1 MGPLESMDAD
11 TMIPGG
17 ELDGGLNGTVA
28 AVPVMAPAPQTQP
41 QQTGVEIAASAS
53 ASASASPNSALN
65 GEDDLGLGD
74 EIEIQSTRYGR
85 THGKV
90 YYRDANLIRVMPE
103 GSSSTLI
110 DFNIVDSDFDPELGV
125 TEATPGQKARLPTFV
140 AQQDLR
146 AGYIMET
153 VTEDGEVGPT
163 YTIRDVNEEDDSI
176 VAVDEEGAPLQ
187 ISFMGADYIGI
198 PRDLPFAIIRARE
211 PPSAVP
217 AEPIAALAEEEAEA
231 EATAAA
237 ANAQLGENGEVIEGE
252 FDFDIVG
259 TVEVPILQE
268 IEEEPEYAR
277 VYSEVVQKNDAL
289 NDFFERLTSK
299 EQKDERALRRIRTL
313 VEMLNSLKK
322 DVILYSEDGF
332 PIGIKPTSI
341 QMIADLFQSA
351 AVPLGRPVLD
361 SSLRVYD
368 VDLAKMQTG
377 KEFYLSDDMKY
388 IPPSFIVDTFSYS
401 FAGTDPLALDVED
414 YIDNN
419 AAMQK
424 SIEDA
429 MTGGT
434 TDEIGGKESQ
444 KYWIWQK
451 NFEQMYGRP
460 WTAKDGVG
468 EQFIPQED
476 TEFFRTELPDLDTST
491 LPGLNKG
498 PIEGDVQYSMRRAL
512 STTYYKTERRQDR
525 LLHEAEAA
533 IIKNYI
539 LFPLS
544 TAAQLGTTRT
554 GSLATDSASSHLPP
568 RTMREVLATHEGIT
582 EVPRADAVLAIGVNG
597 TTIGNIAIAD
607 YLASLNFGG
616 LGLGSLQTTLKQFG
630 LDAFEL
636 DGELMNVLQKKLD
649 ASHLALKVYIK
660 GLRDEM
666 TRLSSER
673 REPFN
678 ATLFDAVPAFM
689 DAVRGVPTLNED
701 LATFAKSAPNMKA
714 NDIAQIAALMKAHP
728 DLFMAAAS
736 GQKAT
741 VNRETMIAARDSFLN
756 SLRIAKAINR
766 LDAMKGKAP
775 EVNKCEHVK
784 LLEDI
789 RKTRDDAERYLLLT
803 RFLVKY
809 QDILKDGFATCKICH
824 LNLLCQHE
832 ILQIQQFIH
841 PKDAQVLG
849 KEIAL
854 KYNGPLMGG
863 HYICKNCGQSIAE
876 LDFDKN
882 LEFDDEGKP
891 MMGRAVLVDEDAL
904 TQEAVEEAIGKAIH
918 KEEEL
923 DFGSDGA
930 NDLYKIIHE
939 IGSRIGFF
947 PEREGYKKIIER
959 IQIFLGTLKSREQY
973 AADIA
978 RLKAMPGIRPEQLA
992 ALLEYDVYL
1001 NRNKVCAAA
1010 AHILIEIQTHTPDY
1024 IIRYTLP
1031 GCQPSFLGFPLGPIE
1046 DKSGIIYLAC
1056 AVATIFKNEA
1066 PWNLTGFMKERKD
1079 TIRQQAVGMQILKIT
1094 DEEKKKNAM
1103 IQHLIELKKDYLSK
1117 TYGAAAAEGR
1127 PRDILPAGFLPQA
1140 MIPTDAEAA
1149 AEPIMANTPHASAA
1163 LWLRT
1168 AHKIARKTA
1177 TLLRGNPFSETSC
1190 CPSLL
1195 ASPGSFWQS
1204 VSDMPQLQPR
1214 KLQPMGRTQKI
1225 QTHFAPRQPQ
1235 QLLADTPEDVY
1246 YRLFLKV
1253 CYRGPRKGLQHELT
1267 SQYKCIWCDFQFPS
1281 SLQVLSDQ
1289 IEHTGLSKG
1298 DEKAL
1303 AASRQKQRADAE
1315 REAAELFRGQGVDIN
1330 AAAFQ
1335 DVLNASHIA
1344 YHVEPY
1350 VLPTLPSRLEKLAA
1364 LSEISPAPAADWA
1377 ELIDATVQGL
1387 AKLPPDAD
1395 DIQVAIQLGPIS
1407 TAAEEAQQHLAARLG
1422 KYNNT
1427 IMKMADLSIQNFLEA
1442 VLSYLIVPF
1451 KRLLTAFSP
1460 QTHLSVPKSWG
1471 LATSHVEDIKTFIR
1485 ANEDILHKFGQ
1496 LIQGTRSAFA
1506 RAKLQHYI
1514 DQMAAIYAA
1523 AKPLTVNNVPGGA
1536 ETIKYLVAYLL
1547 YVPLDLLLDSNIT
1560 PPEYTE
1566 EISSGQVS
1574 GSAKLMLDIIAATL
1588 DRYGKELLSYDD
1600 RRLREAIENRNE
1612 LEVNKFI
1619 RDNEKLSKDMKQ
1631 LDKLQKKLGIG
1642 HWAIGGTSAIYSYDP
1657 DAYDHNRE
1665 ELIAMGYTAFDT
1677 LGPDGAGAEAA
1688 QRGEADYFGE
1698 DGFMNYGEAYE
1709 GDGYDHAQDTEENF

>member
-28 AVPVMAPAPQTQP
+28 VLPAAAPPATPTPIPQTQP
-41 QQTGVEIAASAS
+41 QQTGVEIAAS
-53 ASASASPNSALN
+53 PKTGNSALN

-74 EIEIQSTRYGR
+74 ELEIQSTRYGHTR
-85 THGKV
+85 GRI
-90 YYRDANLIRVMPE
+90 YYRDANVIRIMPE

-110 DFNIVDSDFDPELGV
+110 DFNIVDGDFDPELGV
-125 TEATPGQKARLPTFV
+125 SEALPGQKARLPTFV

-146 AGYIMET
+146 PGYIMET
-153 VTEDGEVGPT
+153 LTEDGEVGPP

-217 AEPIAALAEEEAEA
+217 IAPVAALAEEEAEA

-237 ANAQLGENGEVIEGE
+237 NTQVGENGEIVEGE

-259 TVEVPILQE
+259 TIEVPVFKE

-313 VEMLNSLKK
+313 IEMLNSLKK
-322 DVILYSEDGF
+322 EVILYSEDGF
-332 PIGIKPTSI
+332 PIGIKPTSV
-341 QMIADLFQSA
+341 QMIADLFQTA

-361 SSLRVYD
+361 STLRVYD
-368 VDLAKMQTG
+368 VDIDTMKTG
-377 KEFYLSDDMKY
+377 PEFHLSNDPKFT
-388 IPPSFIVDTFSYS
+388 PKSFLIDTFTYS

-414 YIDNN
+414 YITNN
-419 AAMQK
+419 EAMMK
-424 SIEDA
+424 NIEDA
-429 MTGGT
+429 TAGGAT
-434 TDEIGGKESQ
+434 EEIGGKQSQ

-460 WTAKDGVG
+460 WMAKDGAG
-468 EQFIPQED
+468 ETFIPLAD
-476 TEFFRTELPDLDTST
+476 TEFFRTELPDLEIST

-498 PIEGDVQYSMRRAL
+498 PLEGEVQYSMRRAL
-512 STTYYKTERRQDR
+512 STTYYKTERSQNR

-544 TAAQLGTTRT
+544 VAAQMGTNRT
-554 GSLATDSASSHLPP
+554 GNLAADSAASHLPP
-568 RTMREVLATHEGIT
+568 RTMTEILATHEGIT
-582 EVPRADAVLAIGVNG
+582 EVPRADGILAIGANG

-616 LGLGSLQTTLKQFG
+616 LGLGSLQATLKQFG
-630 LDAFEL
+630 LDTFEL
-636 DGELMNVLQKKLD
+636 DAELMTVLQKKLD

-660 GLRDEM
+660 SLRDEM

-678 ATLFDAVPAFM
+678 ATLFDAMPAFLESVH
-689 DAVRGVPTLNED
+689 AVPTLNED
-701 LATFAKSAPNMKA
+701 LSTFAKSAPNMRT
-714 NDIAQIAALMKAHP
+714 NDIAQVAALLKVHP

-736 GQKAT
+736 GQRAT
-741 VNRETMIAARDSFLN
+741 INRESLIAARDAFLN
-756 SLRIAKAINR
+756 SLRIAKAINH
-766 LDAMKGKAP
+766 LDEMKGKAP
-775 EVNKCEHVK
+775 EINKCEHVK

-789 RKTRDDAERYLLLT
+789 RKVRDDAERYLLLT

-809 QDILKDGFATCKICH
+809 QDIAKDGFATCKICH

-841 PKDAQVLG
+841 PRETQVLG

-854 KYNGPLMGG
+854 KFNGPLQGG
-863 HYICKNCGQSIAE
+863 FYICKNCGQPISE

-891 MMGRAVLVDEDAL
+891 MMGRSVLVDEEAL

-918 KEEEL
+918 KEEAL
-923 DFGSDGA
+923 DFGSEGA

-939 IGSRIGFF
+939 IGQRIGFF

-959 IQIFLGTLKSREQY
+959 VQLFLGTLKVRDQY

-978 RLKAMPGIRPEQLA
+978 RLKAMPGIKPEQIA

-1001 NRNKVCAAA
+1001 NRNKVCAVA

-1031 GCQPSFLGFPLGPIE
+1031 GCQPSFLGYPMGPIE

-1056 AVATIFKNEA
+1056 AVASIFKNEA
-1066 PWNLTGFMKERKD
+1066 PWNMTGFMKERKD
-1079 TIRQQAVGMQILKIT
+1079 TVRQQAVAGTVLRVI
-1094 DEEKKKNAM
+1094 DEEKKKNSM
-1103 IQHLIELKKDYLSK
+1103 IQHLIELKKEYLTK
-1117 TYGAAAAEGR
+1117 IYGAAAANSR
-1127 PRDILPAGFLPQA
+1127 PKDILPAGFLPLA

-1149 AEPIMANTPHASAA
+1149 AEPIMANTPQASAA

-1168 AHKIARKTA
+1168 AHKVARKTA

-1195 ASPGSFWQS
+1195 AAPGRFWQS

-1214 KLQPMGRTQKI
+1214 KLQPAARVQKI
-1225 QTHFAPRQPQ
+1225 QTHFTPRPQQ

-1253 CYRGPRKGLQHELT
+1253 CYRGPRKGLQHVLT
-1267 SQYKCIWCDFQFPS
+1267 GQYKCLWCDFQFPS

-1298 DEKAL
+1298 DQKAL
-1303 AASRQKQRADAE
+1303 AVSKQKQHTDAE
-1315 REAAELFRGQGVDIN
+1315 RDALELFKGQGVDIN

-1344 YHVEPY
+1344 YRVEPY
-1350 VLPTLPSRLEKLAA
+1350 ILPTLPSRMEKLQA
-1364 LSEISPAPAADWA
+1364 LSEISPPPGADWA
-1377 ELIDATVQGL
+1377 ALIEATVQGL
-1387 AKLPPDAD
+1387 SKLPPDAD
-1395 DIQVAIQLGPIS
+1395 EIQVAIQLGPIS
-1407 TAAEEAQQHLAARLG
+1407 TATEDAQRSLSKRIGRH
-1422 KYNNT
+1422 YNT
-1427 IMKMADLSIQNFLEA
+1427 MIKMSELSMQNMTEA

-1451 KRLLTAFSP
+1451 KRLLTRFSP
-1460 QTHLSVPKSWG
+1460 DTHQSVPKAWG
-1471 LATSHVEDIKTFIR
+1471 LSDLHKEDIKRFIR
-1485 ANEDILHKFGQ
+1485 NNEDVLHKFSKP
-1496 LIQGTRSAFA
+1496 IQASNAKFA
-1506 RAKLQHYI
+1506 RAKVMHYI
-1514 DQMAAIYAA
+1514 DQMSAIYAA
-1523 AKPLTVNNVPGGA
+1523 AKPLTVKNVPGGA
-1536 ETIKYLVAYLL
+1536 ETIKCLVEYFLF
-1547 YVPLDLLLDSNIT
+1547 VPMDLLLNSGIS

-1566 EISSGQVS
+1566 EISSGQVN
-1574 GSAKLMLDIIAATL
+1574 GSAMLLLDIFAATFE
-1588 DRYGKELLSYDD
+1588 RYNTELLSFDD

-1619 RDNEKLSKDMKQ
+1619 RDNEKLSSDMKQ

-1642 HWAIGGTSAIYSYDP
+1642 HWAIGGTSAIYAYDP

-1665 ELIAMGYTAFDT
+1665 ELAAMGYTAFEN
-1677 LGPDGAGAEAA
+1677 LGPDGAGVEAA
-1688 QRGEADYFGE
+1688 QRTEADYFGE
-1698 DGFMNYGEAYE
+1698 DGFMNYGAAYE
-1709 GDGYDHAQDTEENF
+1709 GDGYDHMQTAEDDF

>member
-11 TMIPGG
+11 TLIPGG
-17 ELDGGLNGTVA
+17 ELDGGLNGTA
-28 AVPVMAPAPQTQP
+28 AISAGNTQA
-41 QQTGVEIAASAS
+41 QSQTGVQIAAPAS
-53 ASASASPNSALN
+53 GNSINLN
-65 GEDDLGLGD
+65 SEGDDLGLGD
-74 EIEIQSTRYGR
+74 EIEITSTRYGR
-85 THGKV
+85 THGLI
-90 YYRDANLIRVMPE
+90 YYRDPSVIRVMPV

-110 DFNIVDSDFDPELGV
+110 DFNIVEDDFDPELGV
-125 TEATPGQKARLPTFV
+125 SEAVPGQKARLPTFV

-153 VTEDGEVGPT
+153 MTEDGQVGPV

-176 VAVDEEGAPLQ
+176 VAVDEDGAPLQ
-187 ISFMGADYIGI
+187 ISFMGSDYIGI

-211 PPSAVP
+211 PPSAIP
-217 AEPIAALAEEEAEA
+217 AERPGVLAEEEAEA
-231 EATAAA
+231 EAAAA
-237 ANAQLGENGEVIEGE
+237 TAIAQTPEGEIIEGE

-259 TVEVPILQE
+259 TVEVQIIQE

-277 VYSEVVQKNDAL
+277 VYSEVIQKNDAL

-322 DVILYSEDGF
+322 DVILYSDDGF

-361 SSLRVYD
+361 STLRVYD
-368 VDLAKMQTG
+368 VDVSKMQTG
-377 KEFYLSDDMKY
+377 KEFYLSETDKD
-388 IPPSFIVDTFSYS
+388 IPPSFIIDTFSYG
-401 FAGTDPLALDVED
+401 FVGTDPLALDVED

-424 SIEDA
+424 NIETA
-429 MTGGT
+429 TAGGAT
-434 TDEIGGKESQ
+434 EEVGGKESQ

-460 WTAKDGVG
+460 WTAKDGAG
-468 EQFIPQED
+468 EKFIPLED
-476 TEFFRTELPDLDTST
+476 TEFFRTELPELDIST

-498 PIEGDVQYSMRRAL
+498 PIEGDVAYSMRRAL

-544 TAAQLGTTRT
+544 AAAQLGTTRT
-554 GSLATDSASSHLPP
+554 GSLAIDSAASHLPP
-568 RTMREVLATHEGIT
+568 RTMREILTTHEGIT
-582 EVPRADAVLAIGVNG
+582 EVPRADAILAIGANG

-616 LGLGSLQTTLKQFG
+616 LGLGNLQTTLKQFG
-630 LDAFEL
+630 LDEFEL
-636 DGELMNVLQKKLD
+636 DGELFSVLQKKLD
-649 ASHLALKVYIK
+649 ASHFALKVYIK

-666 TRLSSER
+666 TRISSER

-678 ATLFDAVPAFM
+678 ATLFDAIPAFM
-689 DAVRGVPTLNED
+689 EAVRAVPTLNED
-701 LATFAKSAPNMKA
+701 LASFAKSAPNMKT
-714 NDIAQIAALMKAHP
+714 NDLAQIAALIKVHP

-741 VNRETMIAARDSFLN
+741 INRETMIAARDAFLN

-809 QDILKDGFATCKICH
+809 QDVVKDGYATCKICH

-841 PKDAQVLG
+841 PREAQVLG

-854 KYNGPLMGG
+854 KFNGPMMDG

-882 LEFDDEGKP
+882 LEFDDEGRP
-891 MMGRAVLVDEDAL
+891 MMGRSVLTDEDAL
-904 TQEAVEEAIGKAIH
+904 TQEAVEEAIGKSIH

-939 IGSRIGFF
+939 IGSRIGLF

-973 AADIA
+973 ASDVA

-992 ALLEYDVYL
+992 SLLEYDVYL
-1001 NRNKVCAAA
+1001 NRNKICAAA
-1010 AHILIEIQTHTPDY
+1010 AHILIEVQTHTPDY

-1031 GCQPSFLGFPLGPIE
+1031 GCQPSFLGYPLGPIE

-1056 AVATIFKNEA
+1056 AVASIFKNEA

-1079 TIRQQAVGMQILKIT
+1079 TVRQQVIGMQVLKII

-1103 IQHLIELKKDYLSK
+1103 VQHLIELKKDYLAK
-1117 TYGAAAAEGR
+1117 TFGAAAAEGR
-1127 PRDILPAGFLPQA
+1127 PRDILPAGFLPQP

-1149 AEPIMANTPHASAA
+1149 AEPIMANTPQASAA
-1163 LWLRT
+1163 LWLRS

-1190 CPSLL
+1190 CPSMLS
-1195 ASPGSFWQS
+1195 SPGSFWQS

-1214 KLQPMGRTQKI
+1214 RLQPIARMQKI

-1235 QLLADTPEDVY
+1235 QILADTPQDVY

-1253 CYRGPRKGLQHELT
+1253 CYHGPRKGLQHVLT

-1281 SLQVLSDQ
+1281 SLLVLSDQ

-1303 AASRQKQRADAE
+1303 AASRQQQRADAE
-1315 REAAELFRGQGVDIN
+1315 REAAELFKGQGVDIN
-1330 AAAFQ
+1330 AASFQ

-1344 YHVEPY
+1344 YIVAPY
-1350 VLPTLPSRLEKLAA
+1350 VLPTLPTRLEKISG
-1364 LSEISPAPAADWA
+1364 LSEISPPPAADWR

-1395 DIQVAIQLGPIS
+1395 DVQIAIQLGPIS
-1407 TAAEEAQQHLAARLG
+1407 TAAEEAQQRLAARLG
-1422 KYNNT
+1422 KYYNT
-1427 IMKMADLSIQNFLEA
+1427 ILNMADVSIQNFLEA

-1451 KRLLTAFSP
+1451 KRLLTRFSP
-1460 QTHLSVPKSWG
+1460 ETHMSVPKGWG
-1471 LATSHVEDIKTFIR
+1471 LAKSHVEDIKGFIK
-1485 ANEDILHKFGQ
+1485 ANEDVLHKFAQ
-1496 LIQGTRSAFA
+1496 VIQGTRSGFA

-1514 DQMAAIYAA
+1514 DQMSAIYSA
-1523 AKPLTVNNVPGGA
+1523 AKPLTVNNIPGGS
-1536 ETIKYLVAYLL
+1536 ETIKYLIAYFL

-1574 GSAKLMLDIIAATL
+1574 GSAKLLLDIMAATL
-1588 DRYGKELLSYDD
+1588 ERYGKEVLSYDD
-1600 RRLREAIENRNE
+1600 RRLRDAIENRNE

-1642 HWAIGGTSAIYSYDP
+1642 HWAVGGTSAIYSYDP

-1665 ELIAMGYTAFDT
+1665 ELVAMGYTAFEK
-1677 LGPDGAGAEAA
+1677 LGPDGEGAEAL
-1688 QRGEADYFGE
+1688 QHNDVQYFGE
-1698 DGFMNYGEAYE
+1698 DGFMNYDQAYE
-1709 GDGYDHAQDTEENF
+1709 GDGYDHSQMNEDDF